1 MRLSKLLA
9 ALHPELGHLRYALGN
24 DDDPVIRGITYDSQ
38 SVVAG
43 DLFFALR
50 GAVVDGHDYLQQAIE
65 LGAAAVV
72 VDQIPPGLDLRGRPV
87 AVVNDSRRALAAAAD
102 ETATWQQQAGA
113 AVLEFLRRAVDA
125 DIAVEGRMW
134 RRVSL

>member
-9 ALHPELGHLRYALGN
+9 ALPPEQGPLRYARGD

-72 VDQIPPGLDLRGRPV
+72 VDRIPSGVELRGRPV
-87 AVVNDSRRALAAAAD
+87 VVVNDSRRALAPIAARFYEKVCKYLTKKLTIRHAK
-102 ETATWQQQAGA
+102 
-113 AVLEFLRRAVDA
+113 
-125 DIAVEGRMW
+125 
-134 RRVSL
+134 